1 MQAFLGN
8 IPIDNSALLVDQRRV
23 VQIAER
29 LTSSLIDFFQTSQ
42 FTDKCFNAMV
52 SSTILIKSL
61 RSKTWS
67 DRNVFGELNI
77 SKADA
82 DKLIQSDINS
92 VDDLM
97 KTNPREIEDVSF
109 NKIYF

>member
-1 MQAFLGN
+1 M
-8 IPIDNSALLVDQRRV
+8 DNSALLVDQRRI

-42 FTDKCFNAMV
+42 FTNKCFKAMV

-67 DRNVFGELNI
+67 DRNEFGELDI

-82 DKLIQSDINS
+82 DKLIKSGINS
-92 VDDLM
+92 IDDLM
-97 KTNPREIEDVSF
+97 KTKPREIEDVKLI
-109 NKIYF
+109 KIYF